1 MKIDRTKINFMPL
14 IGGPIYDQ
22 DNIPGSIYASIES
35 LMLQYQTDAE
45 AIPPLLPEPYKPGKI
60 PLVTV
65 LFIDNN
71 GVDFMAGGGYR
82 FASISVDAAFD
93 GEKGHLEGNYVLAMP
108 ENATMPIIT
117 GREWLGM
124 PKFFTDISS
133 IRLMDDG
140 HLRCETSLWG
150 HLLFGIDIVPPLKEQ
165 NALVC
170 RAASS
175 EINKSPAFGYKYIAS
190 LNGPPDAD
198 YPTVMWSETR
208 FSKLWFGK
216 TGEFY
221 FGDPSK
227 QDIGFFKPV
236 IDALRS
242 LPVRKVTRTIHAF
255 GSMVLRNDQEWETPL
270 DRDIVVGE
278 EMIKSKMSGTIP
290 HSASLLPSGAQKT

>member
-1 MKIDRTKINFMPL
+1 
-14 IGGPIYDQ
+14 
-22 DNIPGSIYASIES
+22 
-35 LMLQYQTDAE
+35 MLQYETDAE
-45 AIPPLLPEPYKPGKI
+45 AIPPLLPEPYKPGKT

-82 FASISVDAAFD
+82 FASISVDASFD

-165 NALVC
+165 NARFAGLPAPRSTSRRHSDTSILPRSMDPRMPIIRPSCGVKPNFPSYGLG
-170 RAASS
+170 RPASS
-175 EINKSPAFGYKYIAS
+175 ISVVHRNRTLDISS
-190 LNGPPDAD
+190 L
-198 YPTVMWSETR
+198 SSTR
-208 FSKLWFGK
+208 
-216 TGEFY
+216 
-221 FGDPSK
+221 
-227 QDIGFFKPV
+227 
-236 IDALRS
+236 
-242 LPVRKVTRTIHAF
+242 
-255 GSMVLRNDQEWETPL
+255 
-270 DRDIVVGE
+270 
-278 EMIKSKMSGTIP
+278 
-290 HSASLLPSGAQKT
+290 